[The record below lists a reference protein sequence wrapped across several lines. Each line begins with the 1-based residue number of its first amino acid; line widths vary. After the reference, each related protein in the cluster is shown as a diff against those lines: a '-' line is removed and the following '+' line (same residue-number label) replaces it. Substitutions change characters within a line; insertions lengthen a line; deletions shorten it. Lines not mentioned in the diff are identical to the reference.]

1 MDNSVAVTSSIKL
14 KLIGAM
20 ILPIIGFTVLA
31 VLYWQQVPDISK
43 NKVLLAGIISL
54 VLMIVLCWYAY
65 QTWSLSNSQLANTL
79 SDVIISS
86 DFRARC
92 HGSLSTANPISASLN
107 RLLEHIQSQIQEF
120 DGVVK
125 ELCQHSS
132 DLSKGYTASVSAIN
146 QQGTDVQRVS
156 ASMEQFNLVVD
167 DVSRN
172 ASAALEVAVTADQGV
187 QTGLSSVDQLVQSVT
202 DLKREVENSV
212 EVTKVLEE
220 ETVSIGSVLDVI
232 RGIAEQT
239 NLLALNAAIEA
250 ARAGEQGRG
259 FAVVADEV
267 RTLANRTQQSTQE
280 INTMIERL
288 QSGVRNV
295 VGVMDRGKE
304 LATQSVTQANSV
316 SETIVSITESVTAI
330 NSVNGKV
337 VNAVEEQSLMV
348 REVGD
353 SVNVIHE
360 SSSSIL
366 LQVEESLA
374 KSETLQQ
381 LSQNLKALLSE
392 YRT

>member
-1 MDNSVAVTSSIKL
+1 MGNSVAVTSSIKL

-20 ILPIIGFTVLA
+20 ILPIIGFTVLS
-31 VLYWQQVPDISK
+31 VLYWQQVPEILK
-43 NKVLLAGIISL
+43 NQVLVAVIISW
-54 VLMIVLCWYAY
+54 VLMVVFCWYAY
-65 QTWSLSNSQLANTL
+65 QSWALSNYQLTNTL

-92 HGSLSTANPISASLN
+92 HGSMSAANPIAASLN
-107 RLLEHIQSQIQEF
+107 RLLEHIQSQIQEL
-120 DGVVK
+120 DGVVT

-132 DLSKGYTASVSAIN
+132 NLTQGDTSSVSAIN
-146 QQGTDVQRVS
+146 KQGTDIQQVTS
-156 ASMEQFNLVVD
+156 SMEQFTLIAD
-167 DVSRN
+167 EVSRN
-172 ASAALEVAVTADQGV
+172 ATAALEVAVTADQGV
-187 QTGLSSVDQLVQSVT
+187 QTGLSSVDQLVQSVK
-202 DLKREVENSV
+202 DLKREVENSA
-212 EVTKVLEE
+212 EVIKVLEE

-304 LATQSVTQANSV
+304 LATQSVTQANSA
-316 SETIVSITESVTAI
+316 SDTIVTITEAVTSI
-330 NSVNGKV
+330 NSMNGKIV
-337 VNAVEEQSLMV
+337 SAVEEQSLMV
-348 REVGD
+348 SEI
-353 SVNVIHE
+353 SNNVNVIHE
-360 SSSSIL
+360 SSSDISS
-366 LQVEESLA
+366 QVEQSLA
-374 KSETLQQ
+374 KSEKLQQ
-381 LSQNLKALLSE
+381 LSQNLKVLLSE